1 MNDINMMKVYK
12 KANKALK
19 HVFKF
24 ITSTKH
30 TKAEKYTFLKDIK
43 SACEWQMTNFKGS
56 ENK

>member
-1 MNDINMMKVYK
+1 MININKIDK
-12 KANKALK
+12 KADKTLK
-19 HVFKF
+19 RVFNF

-56 ENK
+56 VNK

>member
-1 MNDINMMKVYK
+1 MININKIDK

-30 TKAEKYTFLKDIK
+30 TKVEKYEFLKDIK
-43 SACEWQMTNFKGS
+43 SACEWQMTNFKKS
-56 ENK
+56 EE